1 MIAKHIPVFLVGFT
15 LLACGTPPE
24 PAPEPT
30 TTALKAARPG
40 WSSAC
45 LTLAA
50 FRHFPQTQRV
60 RVRYEFAVGAVGVDF
75 ELYADTACLNK
86 SATLSFIDRNEPRPH
101 FILRQYNTRLEVHT
115 EAAREEY
122 ARRLRPRPGRAMD
135 FQEPLVVDQLAWD
148 AFSLSTRRVDPDETS
163 RALSVL
169 VTTTVSEVSIT
180 APRADLFSP
189 VLTDDDLDFA
199 RRPTIA
205 LRYE

>member
-1 MIAKHIPVFLVGFT
+1 
-15 LLACGTPPE
+15 
-24 PAPEPT
+24 
-30 TTALKAARPG
+30 
-40 WSSAC
+40 
-45 LTLAA
+45 
-50 FRHFPQTQRV
+50 
-60 RVRYEFAVGAVGVDF
+60 
-75 ELYADTACLNK
+75 
-86 SATLSFIDRNEPRPH
+86 
-101 FILRQYNTRLEVHT
+101 
-115 EAAREEY
+115 
-122 ARRLRPRPGRAMD
+122 MD

-148 AFSLSTRRVDPDETS
+148 AFALSTRRVDPDETS